1 MFGLSMFPRFS
12 GVCHSMR
19 LKHKTALVTAAAN
32 GIGRATVER
41 FAAEGARVI
50 ATDIDMASLEGLEGV
65 EARRLDVTDVTAIRR
80 LADELPALDVL
91 FNCAGMVPSG
101 SVLQCDDATWERSF
115 ALNVTSMYHTIQA
128 FLPAMLSNG
137 GGSSIINMASL
148 ASSLKGVPNRFAY
161 GTTKAAVIGLT
172 KAVAAD
178 FMTQGIRCNAI
189 CPGTVDSPSLHQRI
203 EAQARQEGRSSAE
216 VMEAFIAR
224 QPMGRL
230 GNAEEV
236 AALAA
241 FLACDE
247 SAFITGTAQLID
259 GGWAN

>member
-1 MFGLSMFPRFS
+1 
-12 GVCHSMR
+12 MR
-19 LKHKTALVTAAAN
+19 LKNKTALVTAAAN
-32 GIGRATVER
+32 GIGRASVER
-41 FAAEGARVI
+41 FVAEGARVI
-50 ATDIDMASLEGLEGV
+50 ATDVDTASLEGLQGV
-65 EARRLDVTDVTAIRR
+65 EVHHLDVTDATAIQR

-115 ALNVTSMYHTIQA
+115 ALNVTSMYHIIQA
-128 FLPAMLSNG
+128 FLPAMLNSG
-137 GGSSIINMASL
+137 GGSIINMASL

-189 CPGTVDSPSLHQRI
+189 CPGTVESPSLHQRI
-203 EAQARQEGRSSAE
+203 EAQARQEGRDTVE
-216 VMEAFIAR
+216 VLDAFIAR

-230 GNAEEV
+230 GRAEEV
-236 AALAA
+236 AALAT